1 MVASDSVVRLR
12 RWIWFGLGS
21 LALASLEPSSIGRLP
36 GGNLKDLRSRSCGIA
51 RPTSSGAYRKIFVL
65 DNLAD
70 FAQLS
75 PDLIV
80 EAAHPDISRAHAA
93 AFLQSCDYMPVS
105 VTALADDALRER
117 LVATAERSGHRLI
130 IPRGALVGADAL
142 HCLAPHVARR
152 EHHVSQTPRQHRSC
166 RREMARPGYHARDGD
181 LRRSGA
187 PDRAAVSR
195 NVNTMVT
202 CALATVG
209 LDRCRGRMIADP
221 ALDHAVAEV
230 EAMGSDGS
238 YLATTKRQPMVG
250 VSGTEMFASTL
261 RSVLKATGRGPTMD
275 FL

>member
-1 MVASDSVVRLR
+1 MVRVGLVG
-12 RWIWFGLGS
+12 FGFIGAELYRAIAGGESEGLEIAFVWNRSADKLGGV
-21 LALASLEPSSIGRLP
+21 PK
-36 GGNLKDLRSRSCGIA
+36 NL
-51 RPTSSGAYRKIFVL
+51 VL

-70 FAQLS
+70 FAQHS

-93 AFLQSCDYMPVS
+93 AFLQSCDYMPAS

-117 LVATAERSGHRLI
+117 LVATAERCGHRLI

-142 HCLAPHVARR
+142 IAWRH
-152 EHHVSQTPRQHRSC
+152 
-166 RREMARPGYHARDGD
+166 MWRDVTITFRKHPDNLD
-181 LRRSGA
+181 L
-187 PDRAAVSR
+187 AAVKWRAQDITRETVIFDGPVRQIAPLFPR

-230 EAMGSDGS
+230 EAVGSDGS
-238 YLATTKRQPMVG
+238 YLATTKRQPMIG

-261 RSVLKATGRGPTMD
+261 RSVLKAAGCGPTMD

>member
-1 MVASDSVVRLR
+1 MVRVGLVGFGFIGAGLYRAIAGSEYEALEIAFVWNRSSDKIASVPKTL
-12 RWIWFGLGS
+12 
-21 LALASLEPSSIGRLP
+21 
-36 GGNLKDLRSRSCGIA
+36 
-51 RPTSSGAYRKIFVL
+51 VL
-65 DNLAD
+65 DDLAD
-70 FAQLS
+70 FARHA

-80 EAAHPDISRAHAA
+80 EAAHPDISRTHAV
-93 AFLQSCDYMPVS
+93 AFLQSCDYMPAS
-105 VTALADDALRER
+105 VTALADDSLRER

-130 IPRGALVGADAL
+130 VPRGALVGTDAL
-142 HCLAPHVARR
+142 IAWRHMWRDVTITFRKHPDNIDLSAVKWRAQDITHETVIFDGPVRQIAPLF
-152 EHHVSQTPRQHRSC
+152 P
-166 RREMARPGYHARDGD
+166 
-181 LRRSGA
+181 
-187 PDRAAVSR
+187 R

-230 EAMGSDGS
+230 EATGTDGS

-261 RSVLKATGRGPTMD
+261 RSVLKATGGGPTLD